1 VKRFHSLIHKDDIV
15 KFKFWGV
22 RGSIATP
29 GPTTVK
35 YGGNT
40 TCIEIRTDNNDLII
54 LDAGTGIHMLGQAL
68 LKQLP
73 VSAHIF
79 ITHTHWDH
87 IQGLPFFSPIF
98 IPGNQLKIYGGLDP
112 VTNEGIERALGV
124 QLQYSYFPIR
134 EAELNAS
141 IEYSTIKPGEPVSVG
156 SAKVTPT
163 LLNHPVLNF
172 GYRVDC
178 DGQSIFFTGDY
189 EPIFN
194 IYNPDDSEYEEY
206 QSFIDEKQNEIIL
219 AINDVDVLI
228 IDSSYTTKEYN
239 SKKGWGHGTY
249 DSAIKLAKLAKVKKL
264 FFTHHE
270 PTRTD
275 EQLEHIYKALL
286 NKHSEQ
292 VFEIILAKEGIEISL

>member
-1 VKRFHSLIHKDDIV
+1 M

-54 LDAGTGIHMLGQAL
+54 LDAGTGIHMLGQEL

-73 VSAHIF
+73 ITAHIF
-79 ITHTHWDH
+79 ISHTHWDH

-98 IPGNQLKIYGGLDP
+98 ISGNQLKIYGGLDP
-112 VTNEGIERALGV
+112 VTHEGIERALGV

-141 IEYSTIKPGEPVSVG
+141 IEYNTLKPGERVTIG
-156 SAKVTPT
+156 SATITPI
-163 LLNHPVLNF
+163 LLSHPVLNF
-172 GYRVDC
+172 GYRIDC

-189 EPIFN
+189 EPLFN
-194 IYNPDDSEYEEY
+194 IYAPEDSEFDQY
-206 QSFIDEKQNEIIL
+206 QSFVDEKQKEITR
-219 AINDVDVLI
+219 AMQDVDALI
-228 IDSSYTTKEYN
+228 VDSSFTAKEYL

-249 DSAIKLAKLAKVKKL
+249 DSAMKLASLAKVKKL
-264 FFTHHE
+264 YFTHHE
-270 PTRTD
+270 PTRSD
-275 EQLEHIYKALL
+275 DQLERIYKEILINNAGLDYEIVLAREGVENLL
-286 NKHSEQ
+286 
-292 VFEIILAKEGIEISL
+292 

>member
-1 VKRFHSLIHKDDIV
+1 M
-15 KFKFWGV
+15 KFRFWGV

-40 TCIEIRTDNNDLII
+40 TCIEITTDNGEIII
-54 LDAGTGIHMLGQAL
+54 LDAGTGINPLGQKL

-73 VSAHIF
+73 VTAHIF

-98 IPGNQLKIYGGLDP
+98 IPGNEIKIYGGLDP

-141 IEYSTIKPGEPVSVG
+141 VEYNTIKPGESIFIG
-156 SAKVTPT
+156 ETKITPI
-163 LLNHPVLNF
+163 LLSHPVLNF
-172 GYRVDC
+172 GYRIDS
-178 DGQSIFFTGDY
+178 DDQSLFFTGDY

-194 IYNPDDSEYEEY
+194 IYEPDENEYEEY
-206 QSFIDEKQNEIIL
+206 QSFIDQKQQQITE
-219 AINDVDVLI
+219 AMQGVDALI
-228 IDSSYTTKEYN
+228 IDSSYTSEEYII
-239 SKKGWGHGTY
+239 KKGWGHGTY
-249 DSAIKLAKLAKVKKL
+249 DSAIKLANLAKVKKL

-275 EQLEHIYKALL
+275 AQLETIYKQILKENPNTA
-286 NKHSEQ
+286 
-292 VFEIILAKEGIEISL
+292 FEIILAKEGHNITL

>member
-1 VKRFHSLIHKDDIV
+1 M

-29 GPTTVK
+29 GPKTVK

-54 LDAGTGIHMLGQAL
+54 LDAGTGIHMLGQKL

-73 VSAHIF
+73 ITAHIF

-98 IPGNQLKIYGGLDP
+98 IPGNKLKIYGGLDP
-112 VTNEGIERALGV
+112 VTHEGIQRALSV

-141 IEYSTIKPGEPVSVG
+141 VEYSTLKPGEQVTIG
-156 SAKVTPT
+156 SATITPI
-163 LLNHPVLNF
+163 LLSHPVLNF
-172 GYRVDC
+172 GYRIDC

-189 EPIFN
+189 EPLYN
-194 IYNPDDSEYEEY
+194 IYNQDDSEFDQY
-206 QSFIDEKQNEIIL
+206 QSFVDEKQKEITKVIQG
-219 AINDVDVLI
+219 VDALI
-228 IDSSYTTKEYN
+228 VDSSYTTKEYL
-239 SKKGWGHGTY
+239 SKIGWGHGTY
-249 DSAIKLAKLAKVKKL
+249 DSAMKLASLAKAKKL
-264 FFTHHE
+264 YFTHHE
-270 PTRTD
+270 PTRSD
-275 EQLEHIYKALL
+275 DQLEGIYKELL
-286 NKHSEQ
+286 NNNLELDYEM
-292 VFEIILAKEGIEISL
+292 VLAREGVENLL

>member
-1 VKRFHSLIHKDDIV
+1 MKRFHSLIHKDDIV
-15 KFKFWGV
+15 RFKFWGV

-73 VSAHIF
+73 ISAHIF

-98 IPGNQLKIYGGLDP
+98 IPGNHLNIYGGLDP
-112 VTNEGIERALGV
+112 VTNEGIERALSV

-134 EAELNAS
+134 EAELNAD
-141 IEYSTIKPGEPVSVG
+141 IKYNTIKPGEVSAVG
-156 SAKVTPT
+156 HAKITPT

-172 GYRVDC
+172 GYRIDC

-189 EPIFN
+189 EPSFN
-194 IYNPDDSEYEEY
+194 IYEPDDSEYEEY
-206 QSFIDEKQNEIIL
+206 QSFIDEQQKQIIL
-219 AINDVDVLI
+219 AMKNVDVLI
-228 IDSSYTTKEYN
+228 IDSSYTTEEY
-239 SKKGWGHGTY
+239 SAKKGWRHGTY
-249 DSAIKLAKLAKVKKL
+249 DAAINLAKAANVKKL
-264 FFTHHE
+264 YFTHHE

-275 EQLEHIYKALL
+275 EQLEQIYKTLL
-286 NKHSEQ
+286 DKYSKQ
-292 VFEIILAKEGIEISL
+292 PFEIILAKEGIEIVL

>member
-1 VKRFHSLIHKDDIV
+1 M
-15 KFKFWGV
+15 KFRFWGV

-40 TCIEIRTDNNDLII
+40 TCIEITTDNGEIII
-54 LDAGTGIHMLGQAL
+54 LDAGTGINPLGQKL

-73 VSAHIF
+73 VTAHIF

-98 IPGNQLKIYGGLDP
+98 IPGNEIKIYGGLDP

-141 IEYSTIKPGEPVSVG
+141 VEYNTIKPGESIFIG
-156 SAKVTPT
+156 ETKITPI
-163 LLNHPVLNF
+163 LLSHPVLNF
-172 GYRVDC
+172 GYRIDS
-178 DGQSIFFTGDY
+178 DGQSLFFTGDY

-194 IYNPDDSEYEEY
+194 IYEPDENEYEEY
-206 QSFIDEKQNEIIL
+206 QSFIDQKQQQITE
-219 AINDVDVLI
+219 AMQGVDALI
-228 IDSSYTTKEYN
+228 IDSSYTSEEYII
-239 SKKGWGHGTY
+239 KKGWGHGTY
-249 DSAIKLAKLAKVKKL
+249 DSAIKLANLAKVKKL

-275 EQLEHIYKALL
+275 AQLETIYKQILKENPNTA
-286 NKHSEQ
+286 
-292 VFEIILAKEGIEISL
+292 FEIILAKEGHNITL

>member
-1 VKRFHSLIHKDDIV
+1 M

-29 GPTTVK
+29 GSKTVK

-54 LDAGTGIHMLGQAL
+54 LDAGTGIHMLGQEL

-73 VSAHIF
+73 ITAHIF
-79 ITHTHWDH
+79 FTHTHWDH

-98 IPGNQLKIYGGLDP
+98 ISGNHIKIYGGLDP
-112 VTNEGIERALGV
+112 VTHEGIERALGV

-141 IEYSTIKPGEPVSVG
+141 VEYSTLKTGEQVTIG
-156 SAKVTPT
+156 SATITPI

-172 GYRVDC
+172 GYRIDC

-189 EPIFN
+189 EPLFN
-194 IYNPDDSEYEEY
+194 IYNPEDSEFDQY
-206 QSFIDEKQNEIIL
+206 QSFVDEKQKEI
-219 AINDVDVLI
+219 AQAMQDVDALI
-228 IDSSYTTKEYN
+228 VDSSYTTKEYL

-249 DSAIKLAKLAKVKKL
+249 DSAIKLASLAKAKKL

-270 PTRTD
+270 PTRSD
-275 EQLEHIYKALL
+275 DQLENIYKGILNNNAELDYEIVLAREGVENLL
-286 NKHSEQ
+286 
-292 VFEIILAKEGIEISL
+292 

>member
-1 VKRFHSLIHKDDIV
+1 M

-29 GPTTVK
+29 GPATVK

-54 LDAGTGIHMLGQAL
+54 LDAGTGIHMLGQEL

-73 VSAHIF
+73 ITAHIF
-79 ITHTHWDH
+79 ISHTHWDH

-98 IPGNQLKIYGGLDP
+98 ISGNQLKIYGGLDP
-112 VTNEGIERALGV
+112 VTHEGIERALDV

-141 IEYSTIKPGEPVSVG
+141 VEYSTLKPGELVTIG
-156 SAKVTPT
+156 SATITPI

-172 GYRVDC
+172 GYRIDC

-189 EPIFN
+189 ESIFN
-194 IYNPDDSEYEEY
+194 IYNPEDSEFDQY
-206 QSFIDEKQNEIIL
+206 QYFVDEKQKEITR
-219 AINDVDVLI
+219 AMQDVDALI
-228 IDSSYTTKEYN
+228 VDSSYTKKEYL

-249 DSAIKLAKLAKVKKL
+249 DSAMKLASLAKAKRL
-264 FFTHHE
+264 FLTHHE
-270 PTRTD
+270 PTRSD
-275 EQLEHIYKALL
+275 DQLESIYKEILVNNADL
-286 NKHSEQ
+286 EY
-292 VFEIILAKEGIEISL
+292 EIILAREGVENLL

>member
-1 VKRFHSLIHKDDIV
+1 M
-15 KFKFWGV
+15 KFRFWGV

-29 GPTTVK
+29 GPNTVK

-54 LDAGTGIHMLGQAL
+54 LDAGTGIHLLGQKL

-73 VSAHIF
+73 ITAHIF
-79 ITHTHWDH
+79 ISHTHWDH

-98 IPGNQLKIYGGLDP
+98 ILGNQLKIYGGLDP
-112 VTNEGIERALGV
+112 VTHEGIERALSV

-141 IEYSTIKPGEPVSVG
+141 VEYNTLKPGEQVTIG
-156 SAKVTPT
+156 SATITPI
-163 LLNHPVLNF
+163 LLSHPVLNF
-172 GYRVDC
+172 GYRIDC

-189 EPIFN
+189 EPLFN
-194 IYNPDDSEYEEY
+194 IYAPEDSEFDQY
-206 QSFIDEKQNEIIL
+206 QSFVDEKQNQIIQ
-219 AINDVDVLI
+219 AMQDVDALI
-228 IDSSYTTKEYN
+228 VDSSYTSKEYL

-249 DSAIKLAKLAKVKKL
+249 DSAMKLASLAKAKKL

-270 PTRTD
+270 PTRSD
-275 EQLEHIYKALL
+275 DQLESIYKEIL
-286 NKHSEQ
+286 NNNADLDY
-292 VFEIILAKEGIEISL
+292 EIVLAREGVENFL

>member
-1 VKRFHSLIHKDDIV
+1 M
-15 KFKFWGV
+15 KFRFWGV

-29 GPTTVK
+29 GPSTVK

-54 LDAGTGIHMLGQAL
+54 LDAGTGIHLLGQKL

-73 VSAHIF
+73 ITAHIF
-79 ITHTHWDH
+79 ISHTHWDH

-98 IPGNQLKIYGGLDP
+98 ILGNQLKIYGGLDP
-112 VTNEGIERALGV
+112 VTHEGIERALSV

-141 IEYSTIKPGEPVSVG
+141 VEYNTLKPREHVTIG
-156 SAKVTPT
+156 SATITPI
-163 LLNHPVLNF
+163 LLSHPVLNF
-172 GYRVDC
+172 GYRIDC

-189 EPIFN
+189 EPLFN
-194 IYNPDDSEYEEY
+194 IYAPEDSEFDQY
-206 QSFIDEKQNEIIL
+206 QSFIDEKQNEIIQ
-219 AINDVDVLI
+219 AMQDVDALI
-228 IDSSYTTKEYN
+228 VDSSYTTKEYL

-249 DSAIKLAKLAKVKKL
+249 DSAMKLASLAKAKKL

-270 PTRTD
+270 PTRSD
-275 EQLEHIYKALL
+275 DQLESIYKEILNNNPDLDYEIVLAREGVENLL
-286 NKHSEQ
+286 
-292 VFEIILAKEGIEISL
+292 

>member
-1 VKRFHSLIHKDDIV
+1 M

-22 RGSIATP
+22 RGSVATP

-40 TCIEIRTDNNDLII
+40 TCIEIRTNNDDLII
-54 LDAGTGIHMLGQAL
+54 LDAGTGIHVLGQKL

-73 VSAHIF
+73 ITAHIF
-79 ITHTHWDH
+79 ISHTHWDH

-98 IPGNQLKIYGGLDP
+98 IPDNQLKIYGGLDP
-112 VTNEGIERALGV
+112 VTNEGIERALNV

-141 IEYSTIKPGEPVSVG
+141 IEYSTLKPGERVTVG
-156 SAKVTPT
+156 SATITPI
-163 LLNHPVLNF
+163 LLSHPVLNF
-172 GYRVDC
+172 GYRIDC

-189 EPIFN
+189 EPLFN
-194 IYNPDDSEYEEY
+194 IYTPEDSEFDEY
-206 QSFIDEKQNEIIL
+206 QSVIDEKQNQIIQ
-219 AINDVDVLI
+219 AMQEVDVLI
-228 IDSSYTTKEYN
+228 VDSSYTAKEYL

-249 DSAIKLAKLAKVKKL
+249 DSAIKLASLAKAKKL

-270 PTRTD
+270 PTRSD
-275 EQLEHIYKALL
+275 EQLENIYKELL
-286 NKHSEQ
+286 DNNTELDY
-292 VFEIILAKEGIEISL
+292 EIILAQEGVDILL